1 MPRARPQPRTTHAF
15 NSSHAKRCAPSLM
28 SAFVPQPPLP
38 CTAAS
43 PPAAS
48 PCRVVVYRPGKT
60 PPNAVERIRTL
71 ERKVFLKHES
81 LHESIHC
88 ELKRH
93 PHIVAFESCST
104 TAGTA
109 KHAAKN
115 TDKASSKTRQPKA
128 SRKAAK
134 KAAKSGGGGGGGG
147 GTTSTTSTATTAT
160 TSATAPA
167 TAAAT
172 ARKGLAASSHPPA
185 ASGGNGVVG
194 YLWYAR
200 QALQVD
206 VQKVCVCPSRRRQ
219 GVGRRMMT
227 ALLAEVAA
235 SSSGSAVVRLHVAE
249 ENVAAR
255 GLYAGVGFHDVGRRV
270 DYYREGRH
278 ARRMEVEVSELQ
290 ERAAAAAAKEGEEG
304 EGDDSGGDGSGGGSG
319 AAGSGGGVGIR
330 GGSSGGCG
338 VVGSVGVGVG
348 CGEEKGS

>member
-1 MPRARPQPRTTHAF
+1 
-15 NSSHAKRCAPSLM
+15 
-28 SAFVPQPPLP
+28 
-38 CTAAS
+38 
-43 PPAAS
+43 
-48 PCRVVVYRPGKT
+48 
-60 PPNAVERIRTL
+60 VERIRTL

-109 KHAAKN
+109 KHLAKDTN
-115 TDKASSKTRQPKA
+115 KAGSKTRQSKA

-134 KAAKSGGGGGGGG
+134 KAAKSGGGGGG
-147 GTTSTTSTATTAT
+147 TAIATTN
-160 TSATAPA
+160 SATAA
-167 TAAAT
+167 AAAAAT
-172 ARKGLAASSHPPA
+172 ARKGLAASSHLPA
-185 ASGGNGVVG
+185 SSGGNGVVG

-227 ALLAEVAA
+227 AFLAEIAA

-290 ERAAAAAAKEGEEG
+290 ERAAAAKEGEG
-304 EGDDSGGDGSGGGSG
+304 EGCGSGGN
-319 AAGSGGGVGIR
+319 GSGGC
-330 GGSSGGCG
+330 SSGGCG
-338 VVGSVGVGVG
+338 VVGSVGAGVG
-348 CGEEKGS
+348 CGGNDADEEKGS